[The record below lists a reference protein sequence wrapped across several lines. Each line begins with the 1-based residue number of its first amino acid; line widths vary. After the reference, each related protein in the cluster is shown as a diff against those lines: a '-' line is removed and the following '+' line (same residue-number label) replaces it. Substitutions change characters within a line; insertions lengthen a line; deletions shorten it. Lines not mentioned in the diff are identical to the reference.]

1 MQSLRCDLCSG
12 VYNFEVDKAY
22 SFIEFD
28 LKKKFGHL
36 NH

>member
-1 MQSLRCDLCSG
+1 MQSLHCDLRSG

-28 LKKKFGHL
+28 FF
-36 NH
+36 

>member
-28 LKKKFGHL
+28 FFFL
-36 NH
+36 NLGI